1 MSIVSAKASGER
13 DRQRRKSEDILFTS
27 RIDEEEKPLQRRHLI
42 CARDGGEIFI
52 ISRKIPKLFRENGL
66 ITKSTSAGS

>member
-1 MSIVSAKASGER
+1 VRKRLAKGTGKGGKVRIYFLPRELT
-13 DRQRRKSEDILFTS
+13 RKK
-27 RIDEEEKPLQRRHLI
+27 KPLQRRHLI